1 MSVNPISASLITR
14 TSHKLKDRLIW
25 VVEKLLTRLIIS
37 SPSPFLNSLVNASKR
52 DKPVGLKSLISD
64 AVIEIFSNTENSHS
78 DVLKLGQ
85 SVGGQIVFGQEGE
98 DILLTRV
105 FGNKTNGFFVDVGAH
120 HPTRFS
126 NTYMLSLNGWSGINI
141 DANQHSINQFEL
153 TRSRDINICRSIGV
167 NDVSR
172 KYFCFAESALN
183 TFDEEIAQM
192 YVRNGHKIDR
202 IESLK
207 TTGLGVL
214 LDANVK
220 PGILID
226 LLNIDVEGLELEV
239 IRSNDWSKYAPVVVV
254 VEILNVTV
262 EQAIEHEVT
271 RTIQTYGYVLSSK
284 LFNSCIYVKSNA

>member
-1 MSVNPISASLITR
+1 MRDTFP
-14 TSHKLKDRLIW
+14 KCLKSSIMLMIERILQRLI
-25 VVEKLLTRLIIS
+25 VAHPTFFLRNLIEATKS
-37 SPSPFLNSLVNASKR
+37 TGSGPLNTS
-52 DKPVGLKSLISD
+52 ISD
-64 AVIEIFSNTENSHS
+64 AVIEIFSNRENSYS

-141 DANQHSINQFEL
+141 DANQHSIDQFEL
-153 TRSRDINICRSIGV
+153 TRSRDINICSSIGS
-167 NDVSR
+167 NAESR

-207 TTGLGVL
+207 TTKLGVL

-220 PGILID
+220 PGTLID

-239 IRSNDWSKYAPVVVV
+239 IGSNDWSKYAPVVVV

-262 EQAIEHEVT
+262 AQAIEHEVT
-271 RTIQTYGYVLSSK
+271 KAIQTYGYVLSSK

>member
-1 MSVNPISASLITR
+1 MRDIEPKCSKLSIILLIER
-14 TSHKLKDRLIW
+14 FLQRLI
-25 VVEKLLTRLIIS
+25 VAHPTFFLRTLIEAS
-37 SPSPFLNSLVNASKR
+37 KGKGSEPLNASF
-52 DKPVGLKSLISD
+52 SD
-64 AVIEIFSNTENSHS
+64 AVIEIFSNRENSHS

-98 DILLTRV
+98 DILLTRI
-105 FGNKTNGFFVDVGAH
+105 FGNKANGFFVDIGAH

-153 TRSRDINICRSIGV
+153 TRSRDINICSPIGE
-167 NDVSR
+167 NDESR
-172 KYFCFAESALN
+172 KYFCFVESALN

-192 YVRNGHKIDR
+192 YVRSGHKIDR

-207 TTGLGVL
+207 TTKLEVL

-220 PGILID
+220 PGTLID

-271 RTIQTYGYVLSSK
+271 KTIQSYGYVLNSK

>member
-1 MSVNPISASLITR
+1 MRDTSPKCLKSSIMLMIERILQRLIVAHPTFFLRSLI
-14 TSHKLKDRLIW
+14 
-25 VVEKLLTRLIIS
+25 E
-37 SPSPFLNSLVNASKR
+37 ASKSTGSG
-52 DKPVGLKSLISD
+52 PLNVSISD
-64 AVIEIFSNTENSHS
+64 AVIEIFSNRENSHS

-153 TRSRDINICRSIGV
+153 TRSRDINICSSIGV

-220 PGILID
+220 PGTLID

>member
-1 MSVNPISASLITR
+1 MR
-14 TSHKLKDRLIW
+14 DTSPKCLKSSIMLMIERILQRLI
-25 VVEKLLTRLIIS
+25 VAHPTFFLRTLIE
-37 SPSPFLNSLVNASKR
+37 ASKSTGSG
-52 DKPVGLKSLISD
+52 PLNVSISD
-64 AVIEIFSNTENSHS
+64 AVIEIFSNRENSHS

-153 TRSRDINICRSIGV
+153 TRSRDINICSSIGV

-220 PGILID
+220 PGTLID

-254 VEILNVTV
+254 VEILNATV

>member
-1 MSVNPISASLITR
+1 VRDTFPKR
-14 TSHKLKDRLIW
+14 LKSSIMLMIERILQRLI
-25 VVEKLLTRLIIS
+25 VAHPTFFLQNLIEAS
-37 SPSPFLNSLVNASKR
+37 KSTGSGPLNAS
-52 DKPVGLKSLISD
+52 ISD
-64 AVIEIFSNTENSHS
+64 AVIEIFSNRENSHS

-126 NTYMLSLNGWSGINI
+126 NTYMFSLNGWSGINI
-141 DANQHSINQFEL
+141 DANQHSIDQFEL
-153 TRSRDINICRSIGV
+153 TRSRDINICSSIGS
-167 NDVSR
+167 NAEPR

-207 TTGLGVL
+207 TTKLGVL

-220 PGILID
+220 PGTLID

-239 IRSNDWSKYAPVVVV
+239 IGSNDWSKYAPVVVV

-262 EQAIEHEVT
+262 AQAIEHEVT
-271 RTIQTYGYVLSSK
+271 KAIQTYGYVLSSK

>member
-1 MSVNPISASLITR
+1 VRDIARRHSKLSIVLLIER
-14 TSHKLKDRLIW
+14 FLQRLI
-25 VVEKLLTRLIIS
+25 VGHPTYFLRTLIEAS
-37 SPSPFLNSLVNASKR
+37 KGKGSEQLNAS
-52 DKPVGLKSLISD
+52 ISD
-64 AVIEIFSNTENSHS
+64 AVIEIFSNRENSHS

-98 DILLTRV
+98 DILLTRI
-105 FGNKTNGFFVDVGAH
+105 FGNKANGFFVDIGAH

-153 TRSRDINICRSIGV
+153 TRSRDINICSSIGEI
-167 NDVSR
+167 DELR

-192 YVRNGHKIDR
+192 YVRSGYELDR
-202 IESLK
+202 IEWLNTTKLK
-207 TTGLGVL
+207 VL

-220 PGILID
+220 PGTAID

-239 IRSNDWSKYAPVVVV
+239 IRSNDWRKYAPVVVV

-271 RTIQTYGYVLSSK
+271 KTIQSYGYVLSSK
-284 LFNSCIYVKSNA
+284 LFNSCIYVKSNT

>member
-1 MSVNPISASLITR
+1 MR
-14 TSHKLKDRLIW
+14 DTSPNCLKSSIMLMIERILQRLI
-25 VVEKLLTRLIIS
+25 VAHPTFFLRTLIE
-37 SPSPFLNSLVNASKR
+37 ASKSTGSG
-52 DKPVGLKSLISD
+52 PLNVSISD
-64 AVIEIFSNTENSHS
+64 AVIEIFSNRENSHS

-220 PGILID
+220 PGTLID

-271 RTIQTYGYVLSSK
+271 KTIQSNGYVLSSK

>member
-1 MSVNPISASLITR
+1 MR
-14 TSHKLKDRLIW
+14 DTSPKCLKSSIMLMIERILQRLI
-25 VVEKLLTRLIIS
+25 VAHPTFFLRTLIE
-37 SPSPFLNSLVNASKR
+37 ASKSTGSG
-52 DKPVGLKSLISD
+52 PLNVSISD

-153 TRSRDINICRSIGV
+153 TRSRDINICSSIGV

>member
-1 MSVNPISASLITR
+1 
-14 TSHKLKDRLIW
+14 
-25 VVEKLLTRLIIS
+25 
-37 SPSPFLNSLVNASKR
+37 
-52 DKPVGLKSLISD
+52 
-64 AVIEIFSNTENSHS
+64 
-78 DVLKLGQ
+78 LKLGQ

-98 DILLTRV
+98 DILLTRI
-105 FGNKTNGFFVDVGAH
+105 FGNKANGFFVDIGAH

-153 TRSRDINICRSIGV
+153 TRSRDINICSSIGEI
-167 NDVSR
+167 DELR

-192 YVRNGHKIDR
+192 YVRSGYELDR
-202 IESLK
+202 IEWLNTTKLK
-207 TTGLGVL
+207 VL

-220 PGILID
+220 PGTAID

-239 IRSNDWSKYAPVVVV
+239 IRSNDWRKYAPVVVV

-271 RTIQTYGYVLSSK
+271 KTIQSYGYVLSSK
-284 LFNSCIYVKSNA
+284 LFNSCIYVKSNT

>member
-1 MSVNPISASLITR
+1 MR
-14 TSHKLKDRLIW
+14 DTSPKCLKLSIMLMIGRILQRLI
-25 VVEKLLTRLIIS
+25 VAHPTFFLRTLIE
-37 SPSPFLNSLVNASKR
+37 ASKSTGSG
-52 DKPVGLKSLISD
+52 PLNVSISD
-64 AVIEIFSNTENSHS
+64 AVIEIFSNRENLHS

-105 FGNKTNGFFVDVGAH
+105 FGNKKNGFFVDVGAH

-126 NTYMLSLNGWSGINI
+126 NTYMLSLKGWSGINI

-153 TRSRDINICRSIGV
+153 TRSRDINICSSIGE
-167 NDVSR
+167 NDESR

-192 YVRNGHKIDR
+192 YVRNGHKINR

-207 TTGLGVL
+207 TTKLGVL

-220 PGILID
+220 PGTLID

-239 IRSNDWSKYAPVVVV
+239 IRSNDWSKYVPVVVV

-271 RTIQTYGYVLSSK
+271 KTIQTHGYVLSSK

>member
-1 MSVNPISASLITR
+1 MR
-14 TSHKLKDRLIW
+14 DTSPKCLKSSIMLMIERILQRLI
-25 VVEKLLTRLIIS
+25 VAHPTFFLRTLIE
-37 SPSPFLNSLVNASKR
+37 ASKSTGSG
-52 DKPVGLKSLISD
+52 PLNVSISD
-64 AVIEIFSNTENSHS
+64 AVIEIFSNRENSHS

-153 TRSRDINICRSIGV
+153 TRSRDINICSSIGV

-220 PGILID
+220 PGTFID

>member
-1 MSVNPISASLITR
+1 MR
-14 TSHKLKDRLIW
+14 DTSPKCLKSSIMLMIERILQRLI
-25 VVEKLLTRLIIS
+25 VAHPTFFLRTLIE
-37 SPSPFLNSLVNASKR
+37 ASKSTGSG
-52 DKPVGLKSLISD
+52 PLNVSISD
-64 AVIEIFSNTENSHS
+64 AVIEIFSNRENSHS

-105 FGNKTNGFFVDVGAH
+105 FGNKTNGFFIDVGAH

-153 TRSRDINICRSIGV
+153 TRSRDINICSSIGV

-220 PGILID
+220 PGTLID

-254 VEILNVTV
+254 VEILNATV

>member
-1 MSVNPISASLITR
+1 MR
-14 TSHKLKDRLIW
+14 DTSPKCLKSSILLMIERILQRLI
-25 VVEKLLTRLIIS
+25 VAHPTFFLRTLIE
-37 SPSPFLNSLVNASKR
+37 ASKSTGSG
-52 DKPVGLKSLISD
+52 PLNVSISD
-64 AVIEIFSNTENSHS
+64 AVIEIFSNRENSHS

-153 TRSRDINICRSIGV
+153 TRSRDINICSSIGV

-220 PGILID
+220 PGTFID

>member
-1 MSVNPISASLITR
+1 MR
-14 TSHKLKDRLIW
+14 DTSPKCLKSSILLMIERILQRLI
-25 VVEKLLTRLIIS
+25 VAHPTFFLRTLIE
-37 SPSPFLNSLVNASKR
+37 ASKSTGSG
-52 DKPVGLKSLISD
+52 PLNVSISD
-64 AVIEIFSNTENSHS
+64 AVIEIFSNRENSHS

-153 TRSRDINICRSIGV
+153 TRSRDINICSSIGV

-220 PGILID
+220 PGTLID

-271 RTIQTYGYVLSSK
+271 KTIQTYGYVLSSK

>member
-1 MSVNPISASLITR
+1 MFDSPIPASSKTRASFKFRSILI
-14 TSHKLKDRLIW
+14 
-25 VVEKLLTRLIIS
+25 LIIERS
-37 SPSPFLNSLVNASKR
+37 LTLLISFFPSPFLNSLVNASKR
-52 DKPVGLKSLISD
+52 NGQGRINSLVSD
-64 AVIEIFSNTENSHS
+64 AVVEIFSNRENSYS
-78 DVLKLGQ
+78 DVMKLGQ

-98 DILLTRV
+98 DILLTRI
-105 FGNKTNGFFVDVGAH
+105 FGNRANGFFVDIGAH

-153 TRSRDINICRSIGV
+153 TRSRDINICSSIGE
-167 NDVSR
+167 NDESR

-192 YVRNGHKIDR
+192 YVHNGHKIDR

-207 TTGLGVL
+207 TTKLGVL

-220 PGILID
+220 PGTLID

-262 EQAIEHEVT
+262 AQAIEHEVT
-271 RTIQTYGYVLSSK
+271 KIIQTYGYVLSSK
-284 LFNSCIYVKSNA
+284 LFNSCIYVKRNA

>member
-1 MSVNPISASLITR
+1 MR
-14 TSHKLKDRLIW
+14 DTSPKCLKSSIMLMIERILQRLI
-25 VVEKLLTRLIIS
+25 VAHPTFFLRTLIE
-37 SPSPFLNSLVNASKR
+37 ASKSTGSG
-52 DKPVGLKSLISD
+52 PLNVSISD
-64 AVIEIFSNTENSHS
+64 AVIEIFSNRENSHS

-153 TRSRDINICRSIGV
+153 TRSRDINICSSIGV

-214 LDANVK
+214 LYANVK
-220 PGILID
+220 PGTLID

-254 VEILNVTV
+254 VEILNATV

>member
-1 MSVNPISASLITR
+1 MR
-14 TSHKLKDRLIW
+14 DTSPKCLKSSIMLMIERILQRLI
-25 VVEKLLTRLIIS
+25 VAHPTFFLRTLIE
-37 SPSPFLNSLVNASKR
+37 ASKSTGSGR
-52 DKPVGLKSLISD
+52 LNVSISD
-64 AVIEIFSNTENSHS
+64 AVIEIFSNRENSHS

-220 PGILID
+220 PGTLID

-271 RTIQTYGYVLSSK
+271 KTIQTYGYVLSSK

>member
-1 MSVNPISASLITR
+1 MR
-14 TSHKLKDRLIW
+14 DTSPKCLKSSIMLMIERILQRLI
-25 VVEKLLTRLIIS
+25 VAHPTFFLRTLIE
-37 SPSPFLNSLVNASKR
+37 ASKSTGSG
-52 DKPVGLKSLISD
+52 PLNVSISD
-64 AVIEIFSNTENSHS
+64 AVIEIFSNRENSHS

-98 DILLTRV
+98 DILLTRF

-153 TRSRDINICRSIGV
+153 TRSRDINICSSIGV

-220 PGILID
+220 PGTLID